1 MLSIILRLL
10 LFIIINFTN
19 IQIMTI
25 AFFVSNSF
33 KMNTIIDLDDVAY
46 ITYNMSSEKPL
57 ILLQSFL
64 CLFFSI

>member
-25 AFFVSNSF
+25 VFFVSNFF
-33 KMNTIIDLDDVAY
+33 KMNTIIDLDNVAY

-64 CLFFSI
+64 SLFFSI